1 MFEALVH
8 KVVQQRGQGGSAFC
22 EGNFVYK
29 IRIEIVVSKD
39 QSKEYVTRLAPSLR
53 AIDAKPKARMGTN
66 MESMPKSH
74 ICS

>member
-39 QSKEYVTRLAPSLR
+39 QVEAVV
-53 AIDAKPKARMGTN
+53 AKIIEAATTGEILLFRVEN
-66 MESMPKSH
+66 DVY
-74 ICS
+74 